1 MIFILLCAITSGGND
16 CAGKIYYT
24 APNMGEKL
32 WGAVGIDM
40 AWSGTQSWHRDVRGS
55 PGHHGCF
62 NTKLWSS
69 MTWVIWAIPPQKKET
84 SKKMCHQCVF
94 IFCFCVFGSRL
105 CRNVEGKWSECSSAH
120 SFGAHRK
127 IHSVESSSGKS
138 PSRRLGY
145 VACHCALYPWQ
156 LEVRGI
162 CHGSASRMT
171 PTLVPNWNAFI
182 ADYHQNDPSQ
192 LISPLVNVGWSYST
206 NCYHGGKNTTKDCW
220 LCIGI
225 VTCVISGFCR
235 DGFLGFALQGLPPT
249 PARLPGVPSR
259 SQICWRFAKDFRC
272 GQSTIG
278 SMVLVY
284 MLTKR
289 VYIDGIH
296 VTI

>member
-1 MIFILLCAITSGGND
+1 M
-16 CAGKIYYT
+16 T
-24 APNMGEKL
+24 APARFTTPRRTWPRVSEVQLASTWPGQEL
-32 WGAVGIDM
+32 RWGIPK
-40 AWSGTQSWHRDVRGS
+40 SSWLFQYKVMVIHDLGDL
-55 PGHHGCF
+55 GHTPPKKRKPPKKCVTSVCF
-62 NTKLWSS
+62 
-69 MTWVIWAIPPQKKET
+69 
-84 SKKMCHQCVF
+84 
-94 IFCFCVFGSRL
+94 FCFCVFGSRL

-206 NCYHGGKNTTKDCW
+206 NCYHGGKKHYQR
-220 LCIGI
+220 LLI
-225 VTCVISGFCR
+225 VHWNCDMCHFRV
-235 DGFLGFALQGLPPT
+235 LQGWFFGVC
-249 PARLPGVPSR
+249 PARLASYSCKV
-259 SQICWRFAKDFRC
+259 A
-272 GQSTIG
+272 G
-278 SMVLVY
+278 SP
-284 MLTKR
+284 K
-289 VYIDGIH
+289 
-296 VTI
+296 

>member
-1 MIFILLCAITSGGND
+1 
-16 CAGKIYYT
+16 
-24 APNMGEKL
+24 
-32 WGAVGIDM
+32 
-40 AWSGTQSWHRDVRGS
+40 
-55 PGHHGCF
+55 
-62 NTKLWSS
+62 
-69 MTWVIWAIPPQKKET
+69 
-84 SKKMCHQCVF
+84 MCHQCVF

-127 IHSVESSSGKS
+127 IHSVESPSGKS

-206 NCYHGGKNTTKDCW
+206 NCYHGGKTLPKTADCALELW
-220 LCIGI
+220 HVSFPGSAGMVFWGLPCKA
-225 VTCVISGFCR
+225 C
-235 DGFLGFALQGLPPT
+235 LLLLQGC
-249 PARLPGVPSR
+249 RE
-259 SQICWRFAKDFRC
+259 SQVGPRFAEDLPKIFAVVNPPLDPWC
-272 GQSTIG
+272 W
-278 SMVLVY
+278 
-284 MLTKR
+284 
-289 VYIDGIH
+289 YIC
-296 VTI
+296 